1 MTVLNL
7 DQHKKIPPNFSLFNL
22 GFRPFFLGAG
32 VLGIFTMMGWYL
44 LLQGYIQLH
53 PATLNITQW
62 HSHEI
67 IFGFS
72 MAIVAGFLLTAV
84 KNWTNIDTPSGRPL
98 ALLFLLWLGARIG
111 WLLLP
116 FMPEMTQTL
125 LVISAVLD
133 LAFNLYFALAFARP
147 IFLSKQWRQI
157 GLLVKVVLMGILN
170 LLFYLGLFGVLEQGT
185 TWGVYGGFF
194 IILAIILT
202 MGRRVIPF
210 FIERGVAEKISL
222 KNPKWIDHSSLVLF
236 LLLAISEVFLNNTL
250 ITSLIAVPL
259 FMVGCIRLFNWHT
272 KGIWHNPMLWS
283 LYLGMVAI
291 QVGFLLFALTF
302 FYPPLQSLAIHTLA
316 VGAIGLITLGMM
328 TRVTLGHTGR
338 NVNQPPPFHTFLLS
352 LILVATVIRVLFPL
366 LWPEHY
372 NSWIS
377 FSQLFW
383 IGAYGVFI
391 VTFAPMLIQKRID
404 GHFG

>member
-32 VLGIFTMMGWYL
+32 LIAILSMFVWYL
-44 LLQGYIQLH
+44 LLQQALQLSV
-53 PATLNITQW
+53 LSSTQW

-72 MAIVAGFLLTAV
+72 MAVITGFLLTAV

-98 ALLFLLWLGARIG
+98 LLLFLLWAGARVA

-116 FMPEMTQTL
+116 FLPESSASL
-125 LVISAVLD
+125 LVMAAVFD
-133 LAFNLYFALAFARP
+133 LAFSFYFALAFARP
-147 IFLSKQWRQI
+147 VFLSKQWNQI
-157 GLLVKVVLMGILN
+157 GLLVKVMLMGVLN
-170 LLFYLGLFGVLEQGT
+170 ALCYLGLFGVLEQGMS
-185 TWGVYGGFF
+185 WGVYGGFF

-210 FIERGVAEKISL
+210 FIEKGVTETVSL

-236 LLLAISEVFLNNTL
+236 LLLAISEVFLNSPL
-250 ITSLIAVPL
+250 ITSLVAAPL
-259 FMVGCIRLFNWHT
+259 FIIGCIRLFNWHT
-272 KGIWHNPMLWS
+272 AGIWQKPMLWS
-283 LYLGMVAI
+283 LYLGMGFI
-291 QVGFLLFALTF
+291 QVGFLLFALTIF
-302 FYPPLQSLAIHTLA
+302 SPPLQSLAIHTLA
-316 VGAIGLITLGMM
+316 VGGIGLITLGMM

-338 NVNQPPPFHTFLLS
+338 NVNQPPAYHTLL
-352 LILVATVIRVLFPL
+352 LGLLLLATVTRVLLPL
-366 LWPEHY
+366 IWPEHY
-372 NSWIS
+372 ATWLTLSQFLWIT
-377 FSQLFW
+377 
-383 IGAYGVFI
+383 AYAVF
-391 VTFAPMLIQKRID
+391 VATFAPMLIKKRID

>member
-32 VLGIFTMMGWYL
+32 LIAILSMFVWYL
-44 LLQGYIQLH
+44 LLQQTLQLSV
-53 PATLNITQW
+53 LSSTQW

-72 MAIVAGFLLTAV
+72 MAVITGFLLTAV

-98 ALLFLLWLGARIG
+98 LLLFLLWAGARVA

-116 FMPEMTQTL
+116 FLPESSASL
-125 LVISAVLD
+125 LVMAAVFD
-133 LAFNLYFALAFARP
+133 LAFSFYFALAFARP
-147 IFLSKQWRQI
+147 VFLSKQWNQI
-157 GLLVKVVLMGILN
+157 GLLVKVMLMGVLN
-170 LLFYLGLFGVLEQGT
+170 ALCYLGLFGVLEQGMS
-185 TWGVYGGFF
+185 WGVYGGFF

-210 FIERGVAEKISL
+210 FIEKGVTETVSL

-236 LLLAISEVFLNNTL
+236 LLLAISEVFLNSPL
-250 ITSLIAVPL
+250 ITSLVAAPL
-259 FMVGCIRLFNWHT
+259 FIIGCIRLFNWHT
-272 KGIWHNPMLWS
+272 AGIWQKPMLWS
-283 LYLGMVAI
+283 LYLGMGFI
-291 QVGFLLFALTF
+291 QVGFLLFALTIF
-302 FYPPLQSLAIHTLA
+302 SPPLQSLAIHTLA
-316 VGAIGLITLGMM
+316 VGGIGLITLGMM

-338 NVNQPPPFHTFLLS
+338 NVNQPPAYHTLL
-352 LILVATVIRVLFPL
+352 LGLLLLATVTRVLLPL
-366 LWPEHY
+366 IWPEHY
-372 NSWIS
+372 TTWLTLSQFLWIT
-377 FSQLFW
+377 
-383 IGAYGVFI
+383 AYAVF
-391 VTFAPMLIQKRID
+391 VATFAPMLIKKRID

>member
-32 VLGIFTMMGWYL
+32 LIAILSMFVWYL
-44 LLQGYIQLH
+44 LLQQTLQLSV
-53 PATLNITQW
+53 LSSTQW

-72 MAIVAGFLLTAV
+72 MAVITGFLLTAV

-98 ALLFLLWLGARIG
+98 LLLFLLWAGARVA

-116 FMPEMTQTL
+116 FLPESSASL
-125 LVISAVLD
+125 LVMAAVFD
-133 LAFNLYFALAFARP
+133 LAFSFYFALAFARP
-147 IFLSKQWRQI
+147 VFLSKQWNQI
-157 GLLVKVVLMGILN
+157 GLLVKVMLMGVLN
-170 LLFYLGLFGVLEQGT
+170 ALCYLGLFGVLEQGMS
-185 TWGVYGGFF
+185 WGVYGGFF

-210 FIERGVAEKISL
+210 FIEKGVTETVSL

-236 LLLAISEVFLNNTL
+236 LLLAISEVFLNSPL
-250 ITSLIAVPL
+250 ITSLVAAPL
-259 FMVGCIRLFNWHT
+259 FIIGCIRLFNWHT
-272 KGIWHNPMLWS
+272 AGIWQKPMLWS
-283 LYLGMVAI
+283 LYLGMGFI
-291 QVGFLLFALTF
+291 QVGFLLFALTIF
-302 FYPPLQSLAIHTLA
+302 SPPLQSLAIHTLA
-316 VGAIGLITLGMM
+316 VGGIGLITLGMM

-338 NVNQPPPFHTFLLS
+338 NVNQPPAYHTLL
-352 LILVATVIRVLFPL
+352 LGLLLLATVTRVLLPL
-366 LWPEHY
+366 IWPEHY
-372 NSWIS
+372 ATWLTLSQFLWIT
-377 FSQLFW
+377 
-383 IGAYGVFI
+383 AYAVF
-391 VTFAPMLIQKRID
+391 VATFAPMLIKKRID

>member
-7 DQHKKIPPNFSLFNL
+7 DQHKKVPPNFSLFNL

-32 VLGIFTMMGWYL
+32 LLAIISMLIWYL
-44 LLQGYIQLH
+44 LLQGQLQLSGIS
-53 PATLNITQW
+53 TTQW

-67 IFGFS
+67 IFGFA
-72 MAIVAGFLLTAV
+72 MAIITGFLLTAV

-98 ALLFLLWLGARIG
+98 LLLFLLWLGARIG

-116 FMPEMTQTL
+116 FLPEMTQTL

-147 IFLSKQWRQI
+147 VILSKQWNQI

-170 LLFYLGLFGVLEQGT
+170 LLCYLGIFGVLEHGMA
-185 TWGVYGGFF
+185 WGIYGGFF

-210 FIERGVAEKISL
+210 FIERGVSEKISIN
-222 KNPKWIDHSSLVLF
+222 NPKWIDHSSLVLF
-236 LLLAISEVFLNNTL
+236 LLLAISEVFLST
-250 ITSLIAVPL
+250 PL
-259 FMVGCIRLFNWHT
+259 LTTTFASALFVVGCIRLFNWHT
-272 KGIWHNPMLWS
+272 AGIWQKPMLWS

-291 QVGFLLFALTF
+291 QVGFLLFALTV

-316 VGAIGLITLGMM
+316 VGGIGLITLGMM

-352 LILVATVIRVLFPL
+352 LILMATVIRVLFPI

-372 NSWIS
+372 SSWIS

>member
-32 VLGIFTMMGWYL
+32 LIAILSMFVWYL
-44 LLQGYIQLH
+44 LLQQTLQLSV
-53 PATLNITQW
+53 LSSTQW

-72 MAIVAGFLLTAV
+72 MAVITGFLLTAV

-98 ALLFLLWLGARIG
+98 LLLFLLWAGARVA

-116 FMPEMTQTL
+116 FLPESSASL
-125 LVISAVLD
+125 LVMAAVFD
-133 LAFNLYFALAFARP
+133 LAFSFYFALAFARP
-147 IFLSKQWRQI
+147 VFLSKQWNQI
-157 GLLVKVVLMGILN
+157 GLLVKVVLMGVLN
-170 LLFYLGLFGVLEQGT
+170 ALCYLGLFGVLEQGMS
-185 TWGVYGGFF
+185 WGVYGGFF

-210 FIERGVAEKISL
+210 FIEKGVTETVSL

-236 LLLAISEVFLNNTL
+236 LLLAISEVFLNSPL
-250 ITSLIAVPL
+250 ITSLVAAPL
-259 FMVGCIRLFNWHT
+259 FIIGCIRLFNWHT
-272 KGIWHNPMLWS
+272 AGIWQKPMLWS
-283 LYLGMVAI
+283 LYLGMGFI
-291 QVGFLLFALTF
+291 QVGFLLFALTIF
-302 FYPPLQSLAIHTLA
+302 SPPLQSLAIHTLA
-316 VGAIGLITLGMM
+316 VGGIGLITLGMM

-338 NVNQPPPFHTFLLS
+338 NVNQPPAYHTLL
-352 LILVATVIRVLFPL
+352 LCLLLLATVTRVLLPL
-366 LWPEHY
+366 IWPEHY
-372 NSWIS
+372 ATWLTLSQFLWIT
-377 FSQLFW
+377 
-383 IGAYGVFI
+383 AYAVF
-391 VTFAPMLIQKRID
+391 VATFAPMLIKKRID

>member
-7 DQHKKIPPNFSLFNL
+7 DQHKKMPPNFSLFNL

-32 VLGIFTMMGWYL
+32 VLAMLSMLIWYL
-44 LLQGYIQLH
+44 LLQG
-53 PATLNITQW
+53 TLSLAESSLSITLW
-62 HSHEI
+62 HTHQM

-72 MAIVAGFLLTAV
+72 LAIITGFLLTAV

-98 ALLFLLWLGARIG
+98 FLLFSLWLGARIG

-116 FMPEMTQTL
+116 FIPEMTQTL

-147 IFLSKQWRQI
+147 IFLSKQWNQI

-185 TWGVYGGFF
+185 TWGIYGGFF

-202 MGRRVIPF
+202 MARRVIPF
-210 FIERGVAEKISL
+210 FIERGVDEKVSL

-236 LLLAISEVFLNNTL
+236 LLLAISEVFLNT
-250 ITSLIAVPL
+250 PL
-259 FMVGCIRLFNWHT
+259 LTALFASALVVVGGIRLFNWHT
-272 KGIWHNPMLWS
+272 AGIWQKSMLWS

-291 QVGFLLFALTF
+291 QIGFLLFALTF
-302 FYPPLQSLAIHTLA
+302 FFPPLQSLAIHTLA

-338 NVNQPPPFHTFLLS
+338 NVNQPPRFHTFLLT
-352 LILVATVIRVLFPL
+352 LILIATVIRVLFPM

-372 NSWIS
+372 SSWIS

-383 IGAYGVFI
+383 IGAYGVFVI
-391 VTFAPMLIQKRID
+391 TFAPMLIQKRID

>member
-32 VLGIFTMMGWYL
+32 LLAIITMLVWYL
-44 LLQGYIQLH
+44 LLQGQLQLSA
-53 PATLNITQW
+53 PSMIQW

-72 MAIVAGFLLTAV
+72 MAVITGFLLTAV
-84 KNWTNIDTPSGRPL
+84 KNWTGIDTPSGRPL
-98 ALLFLLWLGARIG
+98 LLLFLLWLGARIS
-111 WLLLP
+111 WFLLP
-116 FMPEMTQTL
+116 FLPEMTQTL
-125 LVISAVLD
+125 LVISAALD

-147 IFLSKQWRQI
+147 ILLSKQWNQI
-157 GLLVKVVLMGILN
+157 GLLVKVLLMGGLN
-170 LLFYLGLFGVLEQGT
+170 LLCYLGIFGMLEHGMA
-185 TWGVYGGFF
+185 WGIYGGFF
-194 IILAIILT
+194 IVLAIILT
-202 MGRRVIPF
+202 MARRVIPF
-210 FIERGVAEKISL
+210 FIEKGVTEHVLL
-222 KNPKWIDHSSLVLF
+222 KNPKWIDHSSLLLF
-236 LLLAISEVFLNNTL
+236 LLLAISEVFLN
-250 ITSLIAVPL
+250 SPL
-259 FMVGCIRLFNWHT
+259 LTAIFASALVVVGGIRLFNWHT
-272 KGIWHNPMLWS
+272 VGIWQKPMLWS

-291 QVGFLLFALTF
+291 QIGFLLFALAIF
-302 FYPPLQSLAIHTLA
+302 SPPLHNLAIHTLA
-316 VGAIGLITLGMM
+316 VGGIGLITLGMM

-352 LILVATVIRVLFPL
+352 LILVATVIRVLFPV

-383 IGAYGVFI
+383 IGAYSVFI

>member
-32 VLGIFTMMGWYL
+32 LIAILSMFVWYL
-44 LLQGYIQLH
+44 LLQQTLQLS
-53 PATLNITQW
+53 ALSSTQW

-72 MAIVAGFLLTAV
+72 MAVITGFLLTAV

-98 ALLFLLWLGARIG
+98 LLLFLLWAGARVA

-116 FMPEMTQTL
+116 FLPEASASL
-125 LVISAVLD
+125 LVVAAVFD
-133 LAFNLYFALAFARP
+133 LTFSFYFALAFARP
-147 IFLSKQWRQI
+147 VFLSKQWNQI
-157 GLLVKVVLMGILN
+157 GLLVKVVLMGMLN
-170 LLFYLGLFGVLEQGT
+170 ALCYLGLFGVLEQGMN
-185 TWGVYGGFF
+185 WGVYGGFF

-210 FIERGVAEKISL
+210 FIEKGVTETVSL

-236 LLLAISEVFLNNTL
+236 LLLAISEVFLNSPL
-250 ITSLIAVPL
+250 ITSLVAAPL
-259 FMVGCIRLFNWHT
+259 FIIGCIRLFNWHT
-272 KGIWHNPMLWS
+272 AGIWQKPMLWS
-283 LYLGMVAI
+283 LYLGMGFI
-291 QVGFLLFALTF
+291 QVGFLLFALTIF
-302 FYPPLQSLAIHTLA
+302 SPPLQSLAIHTLA
-316 VGAIGLITLGMM
+316 VGGVGLITLGMM

-338 NVNQPPPFHTFLLS
+338 NVNQPPAYHTLL
-352 LILVATVIRVLFPL
+352 LGLLLLATVTRVLLPL
-366 LWPEHY
+366 IWPEHY
-372 NSWIS
+372 AMWLTLSQFLWIT
-377 FSQLFW
+377 
-383 IGAYGVFI
+383 AYAVF
-391 VTFAPMLIQKRID
+391 VATFAPMLIKKRID

>member
-32 VLGIFTMMGWYL
+32 LISILSMFVWYL
-44 LLQGYIQLH
+44 LLQQTLQLS
-53 PATLNITQW
+53 ALSSTQW

-72 MAIVAGFLLTAV
+72 MAVITGFLLTAV

-98 ALLFLLWLGARIG
+98 LLLFLLWASARVA

-116 FMPEMTQTL
+116 FLPENSASL
-125 LVISAVLD
+125 LVIAAVFD
-133 LAFNLYFALAFARP
+133 LAFSFYFALAFARP
-147 IFLSKQWRQI
+147 VFLSKQWNQI
-157 GLLVKVVLMGILN
+157 GLLVKVVLMGVLN
-170 LLFYLGLFGVLEQGT
+170 TLCYLGLLGVLEQGMS
-185 TWGVYGGFF
+185 WGIYGGFF

-210 FIERGVAEKISL
+210 FIEKGVAETVSL

-236 LLLAISEVFLNNTL
+236 LLLALSEVFLNQPL
-250 ITSLIAVPL
+250 ITSLIAAPL
-259 FMVGCIRLFNWHT
+259 FIVGCIRLFNWHT
-272 KGIWHNPMLWS
+272 AGIWQKSMLWS
-283 LYLGMVAI
+283 LYLGMGLI
-291 QVGFLLFALTF
+291 QVGFLLFALTVF
-302 FYPPLQSLAIHTLA
+302 SPPLQSLAIHTLA
-316 VGAIGLITLGMM
+316 VGGIGLITLGMM

-338 NVNQPPPFHTFLLS
+338 NVNQPPAYHTLLLS
-352 LILVATVIRVLFPL
+352 LLLLATVTRVLLPL
-366 LWPEHY
+366 MWPEHY
-372 NSWIS
+372 ATWITL
-377 FSQLFW
+377 SQFLW
-383 IGAYGVFI
+383 ITAYAVFVI
-391 VTFAPMLIQKRID
+391 TFAPMLIKKRID

>member
-32 VLGIFTMMGWYL
+32 LISILSMFVWYL
-44 LLQGYIQLH
+44 LLQQTLQLS
-53 PATLNITQW
+53 ALSSTQW

-72 MAIVAGFLLTAV
+72 MAVITGFLLTAV

-98 ALLFLLWLGARIG
+98 LLLFLLWASARVA

-116 FMPEMTQTL
+116 FLPENSASL
-125 LVISAVLD
+125 LVIAAVFD
-133 LAFNLYFALAFARP
+133 LAFSFYFALAFARP
-147 IFLSKQWRQI
+147 VFLSKQWNQI
-157 GLLVKVVLMGILN
+157 GLLVKVVLMGVLN
-170 LLFYLGLFGVLEQGT
+170 TLCYLGLLGVLEQGMS
-185 TWGVYGGFF
+185 WGIYGGFF

-210 FIERGVAEKISL
+210 FIEKGVAETVSL

-236 LLLAISEVFLNNTL
+236 LLLALSEVFLNQPL
-250 ITSLIAVPL
+250 ITSLIATPL
-259 FMVGCIRLFNWHT
+259 FIVGCIRLFNWHT
-272 KGIWHNPMLWS
+272 AGIWQKSMLWS
-283 LYLGMVAI
+283 LYLGMGLI
-291 QVGFLLFALTF
+291 QVGFLLFALTVF
-302 FYPPLQSLAIHTLA
+302 SPPLQSLAIHTLA
-316 VGAIGLITLGMM
+316 VGGIGLITLGMM

-338 NVNQPPPFHTFLLS
+338 NVNQPPAYHTLLLS
-352 LILVATVIRVLFPL
+352 LLLLATVTRVLLPL
-366 LWPEHY
+366 MWPEHY
-372 NSWIS
+372 ATWITL
-377 FSQLFW
+377 SQFLW
-383 IGAYGVFI
+383 ITAYAVFVI
-391 VTFAPMLIQKRID
+391 TFAPMLIKKRID